1 MISEN
6 SVLFYEAVD
15 DAWAY
20 AFVMSLGTR
29 MPEGA
34 VKLKFINFLKMRMVE
49 VQGEL
54 STDLDDII
62 SFIPDFI
69 EHLGGS

>member
-1 MISEN
+1 MTSWKE
-6 SVLFYEAVD
+6 VLFHEAVD

-20 AFVMSLGTR
+20 AFAMSLGTR
-29 MPEGA
+29 TPEGA
-34 VKLKFINFLKMRMVE
+34 VKVKFIDFLKIRMVE

-62 SFIPDFI
+62 SFIPSFI